1 MFSGWIIPLVVGETL
16 GNHPNV
22 GYPSH
27 AQKDF
32 LLLTLRRQLLRMHR
46 DPLAAATVQFEN

>member
-16 GNHPNV
+16 GNHPYV